1 MKTLVAI
8 VGFVLGAA
16 GGYGIA
22 HVFSTGD
29 ELGFAALMTT
39 IFGGVVLSGMFL
51 GGYSAFTVPVI
62 KPALL
67 KQRLEH
73 SFQQIQTT
81 MLSAKGELRTLH
93 YGIALGVLTSLRAAE
108 LITETELGKHMD
120 SLDKTR
126 SQL

>member
-1 MKTLVAI
+1 MKILVAI
-8 VGFVLGAA
+8 VGLVLGAV

-22 HVFSTGD
+22 LVFSTGG
-29 ELGFAALMTT
+29 EPAFIALITT
-39 IFGGVVLSGMFL
+39 IFGGVVLSGMFS
-51 GGYSAFTVPVI
+51 GVYSAFTVPVI

-73 SFQQIQTT
+73 AFEQIQTT

-108 LITETELGKHMD
+108 LITENELGKHMD